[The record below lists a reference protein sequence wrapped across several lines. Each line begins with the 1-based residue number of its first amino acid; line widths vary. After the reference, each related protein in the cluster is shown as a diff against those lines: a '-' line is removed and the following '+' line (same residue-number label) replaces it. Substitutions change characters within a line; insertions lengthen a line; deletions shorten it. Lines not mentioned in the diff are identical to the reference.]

1 MISVE
6 WSKRDSLSGGVA
18 LLRSTDYAPGPH
30 SLRSISV
37 VTFLGVR
44 SELLLV
50 VRSGSPQNPFWSI
63 VFSSPPTATAFWIS
77 QLRYREIRDLILLYE
92 HDGTVVSLSEYST
105 IAESYHQDGAR
116 APAQMP
122 KNYVA
127 LVGELPSGASNCIK
141 QRLGVYEEQSGT
153 QYNGRPCYRQVGDD
167 AGPGR
172 MIWSC
177 KIGTGGPHAWMAGNS
192 AGVGKT
198 NGALHLASNE
208 PLEQASGTWQMAL
221 ANGGTWAPAPDV
233 RVLGDAAPN
242 EVQETGER
250 SRAEKDAELR
260 KRAVDLE
267 YDTPRKR
274 SRTQASQLEERVAK
288 ARSSTNGAIKR
299 RMKELAAADYDEF
312 MEDKIDAAELERRKE
327 ATRVQATADH
337 QQRTALD
344 KAYDEYTAAGEAREA
359 ACKAQAA
366 AADVEEAAEAALH
379 KVLQLLEA
387 GPSGAVKAEQ

>member
-1 MISVE
+1 
-6 WSKRDSLSGGVA
+6 
-18 LLRSTDYAPGPH
+18 
-30 SLRSISV
+30 
-37 VTFLGVR
+37 
-44 SELLLV
+44 
-50 VRSGSPQNPFWSI
+50 
-63 VFSSPPTATAFWIS
+63 
-77 QLRYREIRDLILLYE
+77 
-92 HDGTVVSLSEYST
+92 
-105 IAESYHQDGAR
+105 
-116 APAQMP
+116 MP

-127 LVGELPSGASNCIK
+127 LVGELTSGAQNASIK
-141 QRLGVYEEQSGT
+141 QRFGVYEEQSGT

-192 AGVGKT
+192 ANVGT
-198 NGALHLASNE
+198 LQGGLHLANMSNE

-221 ANGGTWAPAPDV
+221 ADGTWAPAPDI

-288 ARSSTNGAIKR
+288 ARSSTNSAIKR

-312 MEDKIDAAELERRKE
+312 MEDKIDEAELKRRKE
-327 ATRVQATADH
+327 AARVQATADH

-359 ACKAQAA
+359 ACKAQAT

>member
-1 MISVE
+1 
-6 WSKRDSLSGGVA
+6 
-18 LLRSTDYAPGPH
+18 
-30 SLRSISV
+30 
-37 VTFLGVR
+37 
-44 SELLLV
+44 
-50 VRSGSPQNPFWSI
+50 
-63 VFSSPPTATAFWIS
+63 
-77 QLRYREIRDLILLYE
+77 
-92 HDGTVVSLSEYST
+92 
-105 IAESYHQDGAR
+105 
-116 APAQMP
+116 
-122 KNYVA
+122 
-127 LVGELPSGASNCIK
+127 
-141 QRLGVYEEQSGT
+141 
-153 QYNGRPCYRQVGDD
+153 
-167 AGPGR
+167 

-177 KIGTGGPHAWMAGNS
+177 KIGTSGLHAWMAGNS
-192 AGVGKT
+192 ADVGT
-198 NGALHLASNE
+198 ATGAFYLTSSE

-221 ANGGTWAPAPDV
+221 ANGGTWAPAPDI

-288 ARSSTNGAIKR
+288 ARSSTNSAIKR

-359 ACKAQAA
+359 ACKAQAT

-387 GPSGAVKAEQ
+387 GPSGAVKAEH